1 MWVLFKLPINIIIRG
16 TENENRS
23 IPNKA
28 KKYYFKKTMKRK
40 VEEKQIKELLELFLS
55 LPNDTQ
61 HYWGTWYKVGR
72 EIERQREKEK
82 EANEA
87 KEKRV

>member
-1 MWVLFKLPINIIIRG
+1 MKTDPYETKRRNIISR
-16 TENENRS
+16 
-23 IPNKA
+23 
-28 KKYYFKKTMKRK
+28 KTMKRK
-40 VEEKQIKELLELFLS
+40 VEEKQIEELLELFLS

-82 EANEA
+82 EAKDA
-87 KEKRV
+87 KEKKV

>member
-1 MWVLFKLPINIIIRG
+1 MKTDSYQTKRRNIISR
-16 TENENRS
+16 
-23 IPNKA
+23 
-28 KKYYFKKTMKRK
+28 KTMKRK
-40 VEEKQIKELLELFLS
+40 VEEKQVEELLELFLS

-82 EANEA
+82 EANET
-87 KEKRV
+87 KEKKV

>member
-1 MWVLFKLPINIIIRG
+1 MKTDPYQTKRRNIILRKV
-16 TENENRS
+16 T
-23 IPNKA
+23 
-28 KKYYFKKTMKRK
+28 KRK
-40 VEEKQIKELLELFLS
+40 VEKQQIEELLELFLS

-82 EANEA
+82 EANET
-87 KEKRV
+87 KEKKV

>member
-1 MWVLFKLPINIIIRG
+1 MKTDPYQTKRRNIISR
-16 TENENRS
+16 
-23 IPNKA
+23 
-28 KKYYFKKTMKRK
+28 KTMKRK
-40 VEEKQIKELLELFLS
+40 VEEKQVEELLELFLS

-82 EANEA
+82 EAKET

>member
-1 MWVLFKLPINIIIRG
+1 MKTDPYQTKRRNIISR
-16 TENENRS
+16 
-23 IPNKA
+23 
-28 KKYYFKKTMKRK
+28 KTMKRK
-40 VEEKQIKELLELFLS
+40 VEEKQIEELLELFLS

-82 EANEA
+82 EAKDV
-87 KEKRV
+87 KEKKV

>member
-1 MWVLFKLPINIIIRG
+1 MKTDPYQTKRRNII
-16 TENENRS
+16 S
-23 IPNKA
+23 
-28 KKYYFKKTMKRK
+28 KKIMKRK
-40 VEEKQIKELLELFLS
+40 VEEKQIEELLELFLS

-82 EANEA
+82 EANET
-87 KEKRV
+87 KEKKV

>member
-1 MWVLFKLPINIIIRG
+1 MKTDPYQTKRRNIISRKI
-16 TENENRS
+16 
-23 IPNKA
+23 
-28 KKYYFKKTMKRK
+28 MKRK

-82 EANEA
+82 EAKDA

>member
-1 MWVLFKLPINIIIRG
+1 MKTDPYQTKRRNII
-16 TENENRS
+16 
-23 IPNKA
+23 
-28 KKYYFKKTMKRK
+28 FKKIIKRK
-40 VEEKQIKELLELFLS
+40 VEEKQIKKLLELFLS

-82 EANEA
+82 EKEANET
-87 KEKRV
+87 KEKKV

>member
-1 MWVLFKLPINIIIRG
+1 MKTDPYKTKRRNIILR
-16 TENENRS
+16 
-23 IPNKA
+23 
-28 KKYYFKKTMKRK
+28 KTMKRK
-40 VEEKQIKELLELFLS
+40 VEEKQIEELLELFLS

-82 EANEA
+82 EANET
-87 KEKRV
+87 KEKKV

>member
-1 MWVLFKLPINIIIRG
+1 MKTDPYQTKRRNIILRKI
-16 TENENRS
+16 
-23 IPNKA
+23 
-28 KKYYFKKTMKRK
+28 MKRK
-40 VEEKQIKELLELFLS
+40 VEEKRIKELLELFLS

-82 EANEA
+82 EAKDA
-87 KEKRV
+87 KEKKV

>member
-1 MWVLFKLPINIIIRG
+1 MKTDPYQTKQKNIILR
-16 TENENRS
+16 
-23 IPNKA
+23 
-28 KKYYFKKTMKRK
+28 KTMKRK
-40 VEEKQIKELLELFLS
+40 VEKKQIEELVELFLS

-82 EANEA
+82 EANET
-87 KEKRV
+87 KEKKV

>member
-1 MWVLFKLPINIIIRG
+1 MKTDPYKTKRRNIILR
-16 TENENRS
+16 
-23 IPNKA
+23 
-28 KKYYFKKTMKRK
+28 KKMKRK
-40 VEEKQIKELLELFLS
+40 VEKQQIEELLELFLS

-82 EANEA
+82 EANET
-87 KEKRV
+87 KEKKV

>member
-1 MWVLFKLPINIIIRG
+1 MKTDPYQTKRRNIILR
-16 TENENRS
+16 
-23 IPNKA
+23 
-28 KKYYFKKTMKRK
+28 KKMKRK
-40 VEEKQIKELLELFLS
+40 VEEKQIEELLELFLS

-82 EANEA
+82 EANET
-87 KEKRV
+87 KEKKV

>member
-1 MWVLFKLPINIIIRG
+1 MKTDPYQTKRRNII
-16 TENENRS
+16 S
-23 IPNKA
+23 
-28 KKYYFKKTMKRK
+28 KKIIKRK
-40 VEEKQIKELLELFLS
+40 VEEKQIEELLELFLS

-82 EANEA
+82 EANET
-87 KEKRV
+87 KEKKV

>member
-1 MWVLFKLPINIIIRG
+1 MKTDPYQTKRRNIISRKI
-16 TENENRS
+16 
-23 IPNKA
+23 
-28 KKYYFKKTMKRK
+28 MKRK

-82 EANEA
+82 EANET

>member
-1 MWVLFKLPINIIIRG
+1 MKTNPYQTKRRNIISRKI
-16 TENENRS
+16 
-23 IPNKA
+23 
-28 KKYYFKKTMKRK
+28 MKRK
-40 VEEKQIKELLELFLS
+40 VENQQIEELLELFLS

-82 EANEA
+82 EAKET
-87 KEKRV
+87 KEKKV

>member
-1 MWVLFKLPINIIIRG
+1 MKTDPYQTKRRNIILRKV
-16 TENENRS
+16 T
-23 IPNKA
+23 
-28 KKYYFKKTMKRK
+28 KRK
-40 VEEKQIKELLELFLS
+40 VEEKQIEELLELFLS

-82 EANEA
+82 EANET

>member
-1 MWVLFKLPINIIIRG
+1 MKTDPYQTKRRNIILRKI
-16 TENENRS
+16 
-23 IPNKA
+23 
-28 KKYYFKKTMKRK
+28 MKRK

-82 EANEA
+82 EAKDA
-87 KEKRV
+87 KEKKV

>member
-1 MWVLFKLPINIIIRG
+1 MKTDPYQTKRRNIISR
-16 TENENRS
+16 
-23 IPNKA
+23 
-28 KKYYFKKTMKRK
+28 KTMKRK
-40 VEEKQIKELLELFLS
+40 VENQQIEELLELFLS

-82 EANEA
+82 EAKDV
-87 KEKRV
+87 KEKKV

>member
-1 MWVLFKLPINIIIRG
+1 MKTDPYQTKRRNIISRKI
-16 TENENRS
+16 
-23 IPNKA
+23 
-28 KKYYFKKTMKRK
+28 MKRK
-40 VEEKQIKELLELFLS
+40 VQEKQIKELLELFLS

-82 EANEA
+82 EAKDA
-87 KEKRV
+87 KEKKV

>member
-1 MWVLFKLPINIIIRG
+1 MKTDPYQTKRRNIILR
-16 TENENRS
+16 
-23 IPNKA
+23 
-28 KKYYFKKTMKRK
+28 KTMKRK
-40 VEEKQIKELLELFLS
+40 VEEKQIEELLELFLS

-82 EANEA
+82 EANET
-87 KEKRV
+87 KEKKV

>member
-1 MWVLFKLPINIIIRG
+1 MKTDPYQTKRRNIILR
-16 TENENRS
+16 
-23 IPNKA
+23 
-28 KKYYFKKTMKRK
+28 KTMKRK

-82 EANEA
+82 EAKNA

>member
-1 MWVLFKLPINIIIRG
+1 MKTDPYQTKRRNIISR
-16 TENENRS
+16 
-23 IPNKA
+23 
-28 KKYYFKKTMKRK
+28 KTMKRK
-40 VEEKQIKELLELFLS
+40 VEEKQIEELLELFLS

-82 EANEA
+82 EAKDA
-87 KEKRV
+87 KEKKV